1 MLIMWLGM
9 LYTNSLDVFEAV
21 SQQTSRRNGAQ
32 SFSWQRWHGAG
43 GGAAM
48 PDTGDG
54 VDGVDGEA
62 GGGKPH
68 KMQNFKC
75 LMNEG

>member
-9 LYTNSLDVFEAV
+9 LYTNSLDVSKPFHSRPRAGTARRV
-21 SQQTSRRNGAQ
+21 SAGSTGNGA
-32 SFSWQRWHGAG
+32 

-54 VDGVDGEA
+54 VDGVVGEA
-62 GGGKPH
+62 GGRKPH